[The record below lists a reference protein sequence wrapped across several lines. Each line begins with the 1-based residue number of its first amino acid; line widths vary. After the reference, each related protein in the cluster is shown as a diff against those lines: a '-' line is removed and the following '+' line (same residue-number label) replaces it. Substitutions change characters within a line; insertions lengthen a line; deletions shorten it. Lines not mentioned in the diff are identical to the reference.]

1 VTASHNEEQG
11 TPRNTTAAFAAF
23 SPAVEHAWRSSFLG
37 SLPPVI
43 VRSLLGQARE
53 SSVAAGEI
61 FYRGAYHPEMAM
73 LALVA
78 DGLLRIYLQT
88 DTGRQVTMQYHQPG
102 AVVGSP
108 ALLLGGAR
116 NDGEQSRR
124 PWLLLG
130 GDRVYGEAL
139 RDTLLLRLSPP
150 QFLELARTEVSVAW
164 AVASYLG
171 QRSMASQQML
181 SDDLFLSV
189 RARVARHLIEMAAS
203 RDGTLVVNANHQAI
217 ADAIGSVREVVSRAL
232 SHMREEGLITRR
244 GGETVLLDVEQMR
257 VIAALP

>member
-1 VTASHNEEQG
+1 VIPVRTDSDPDTA
-11 TPRNTTAAFAAF
+11 AAFAPF
-23 SPAVEHAWRSSFLG
+23 SSAVEHAWRRSFLAA
-37 SLPPVI
+37 LPPVI

-61 FYRGAYHPEMAM
+61 FYRGAYHPDMAM

-116 NDGEQSRR
+116 GDGEPSRQS
-124 PWLLLG
+124 WHLLG

-139 RDTLLLRLSPP
+139 RDTLLLRLSPA

-171 QRSMASQQML
+171 QRAMASQQML

-189 RARVARHLIEMAAS
+189 RARVARHLIEMASA
-203 RDGTLVVNANHQAI
+203 RDDTLVVRANHQAI

-232 SHMREEGLITRR
+232 GNMRDEGLITRR
-244 GGETVLLDVEQMR
+244 GGETVLLDVER
-257 VIAALP
+257 LEVIAALP

>member
-1 VTASHNEEQG
+1 VIPVRTDSDPDTA
-11 TPRNTTAAFAAF
+11 AAFAPF
-23 SPAVEHAWRSSFLG
+23 SPAVEHAWRRSFLTA
-37 SLPPVI
+37 LPPVI

-116 NDGEQSRR
+116 GDGEPSRQS
-124 PWLLLG
+124 WHLLG

-171 QRSMASQQML
+171 QRAMASQQML

-189 RARVARHLIEMAAS
+189 RARVARHLIELAAV
-203 RDGTLVVNANHQAI
+203 RDEALVVRANHQAI

-232 SHMREEGLITRR
+232 GNMREEGLITRR
-244 GGETVLLDVEQMR
+244 GGETVLLDVERLR

>member
-1 VTASHNEEQG
+1 MTTPHGEEDG
-11 TPRNTTAAFAAF
+11 TSTTAAFAAF
-23 SPAVEHAWRSSFLG
+23 SPAVEHAWRQSFLAA
-37 SLPPVI
+37 LPPVI

-53 SSVAAGEI
+53 SSVSAGEI

-116 NDGEQSRR
+116 ADGEPSRQS
-124 PWLLLG
+124 WHLLG
-130 GDRVYGEAL
+130 GSRVYGEAL

-171 QRSMASQQML
+171 QRAMASQQML

-189 RARVARHLIEMAAS
+189 RARVARHLIEMAS
-203 RDGTLVVNANHQAI
+203 TRDDALVVRANHQAI

-232 SHMREEGLITRR
+232 SNMREEGLITRR
-244 GGETVLLDVEQMR
+244 GGETVLLDVERLR

>member
-1 VTASHNEEQG
+1 VIPVRTDSDQDTA
-11 TPRNTTAAFAAF
+11 AAFAPF
-23 SPAVEHAWRSSFLG
+23 SPTVEHAWRRSFLAA
-37 SLPPVI
+37 LPPGI

-78 DGLLRIYLQT
+78 DGMLRIYLQT

-116 NDGEQSRR
+116 GDGERSRQ
-124 PWLLLG
+124 WHLLG

-171 QRSMASQQML
+171 QRAMASQQML
-181 SDDLFLSV
+181 SHDLFLSV
-189 RARVARHLIEMAAS
+189 RARVARHLIELAS
-203 RDGTLVVNANHQAI
+203 ARDDTLVVRANHQAI

-232 SHMREEGLITRR
+232 SNMRDEGLITRR
-244 GGETVLLDVEQMR
+244 GGETVLLDVKRLE